1 MDPVRMAELAEAAEE
16 ENALI
21 ALDAV
26 VRMRGEVERQEAT
39 LVRRARNAG
48 ESWATIAAVL
58 GVTKQAAH
66 QKFGRHG
73 SRGSRRGGPSRGGS
87 SE

>member
-1 MDPVRMAELAEAAEE
+1 MDAYRLTELAEASEH

-26 VRMRGEVERQEAT
+26 ARMRGELERQEAA

-58 GVTKQAAH
+58 GVSKQAVH
-66 QKFGRHG
+66 QKFGRG
-73 SRGSRRGGPSRGGS
+73 GATRRARRG
-87 SE
+87 E